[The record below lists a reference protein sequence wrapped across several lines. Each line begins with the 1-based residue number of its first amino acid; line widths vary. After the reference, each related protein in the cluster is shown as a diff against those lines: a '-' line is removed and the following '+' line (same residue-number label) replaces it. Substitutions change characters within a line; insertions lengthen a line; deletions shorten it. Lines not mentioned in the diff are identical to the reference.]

1 METLKTQTEIQLVT
15 TDSTLHRPLVI
26 GLIVF
31 GFVAA
36 LLLAAEFYFL
46 WKPRADQ
53 VSGDTLIHMV
63 FARNLAAGRPFDFNI
78 GYFSR
83 ALTSPAWNWLLAGVG
98 VLLDL
103 FREREGFLMLFRVL
117 SVVTMGGALYFIWHL
132 ARLLRADAIW
142 SLGAVVIVALN
153 PCTFYWVVANPM
165 ETAMACVV
173 ALLIGLW
180 TFRAAKV
187 PSGGVWFVGGMLAG
201 LGFLTR
207 PELMVFGG
215 MGALA
220 AVVFSRERRWSG
232 LILFAGGLGL
242 VLGFWVLYLRL
253 MGVAVMPNA
262 GSARRLM
269 LLLED
274 ARPMP
279 VTGWLWS
286 PDCLMF
292 LLMFLPFLAGVLL
305 LLRVKEPGVAAVV
318 AAVVAMTGFCVMF
331 FTFYFPTTWQ
341 GRYLLPLV
349 SVLVPV
355 GAAGLS
361 EFSKRLRSVWIVG
374 AVAIYAMALGG
385 IFLRPLALYADAPR
399 QRSLPPP
406 GDVVIPDGAR
416 ILLCQ
421 EIQSAWFHPELF
433 HVCTEGLIGLESLDA
448 RRRGLSVLEF
458 IRETHPD
465 LIGTGRYPLADPEG
479 VVKTIREAAE
489 ARRDT
494 ELPGLRLVYLGE
506 MAGCGSVFKCEWG
519 PNPRP

>member
-1 METLKTQTEIQLVT
+1 MERLKTQTEILPVT
-15 TDSTLHRPLVI
+15 TDSNPHRPLVI

-31 GFVAA
+31 GLVAA
-36 LLLAAEFYFL
+36 LLLGAEFYFL

-103 FREREGFLMLFRVL
+103 SREREGFLMLFRAL
-117 SVVTMGGALYFIWHL
+117 SVVTMGVALGFVWRL

-142 SLGAVVIVALN
+142 SLGAVLIVALN

-187 PSGGVWFVGGMLAG
+187 PAGGVWFVGGLLAG

-215 MGALA
+215 TGALA
-220 AVVFSRERRWSG
+220 AFVFSRERRWAG
-232 LILFAGGLGL
+232 LILFAVGLGL
-242 VLGFWVLYLRL
+242 VLGLWVLYLNL

-262 GSARRLM
+262 GSTRRLM
-269 LLLED
+269 LMLD
-274 ARPMP
+274 DVRPMP
-279 VTGWLWS
+279 VTGWPWS
-286 PDCLMF
+286 PDCLLF
-292 LLMFLPFLAGVLL
+292 LLLFLPFFAGALL
-305 LLRVKEPGVAAVV
+305 LPRMREPGIAAVV
-318 AAVVAMTGFCVMF
+318 AAVVAMTGFCVIF

-349 SVLVPV
+349 SVVVPV

-361 EFSKRLRSVWIVG
+361 EFSKRLRGVWVVS
-374 AVAIYAMALGG
+374 AVAIYAIVLGS
-385 IFLRPLALYADAPR
+385 ILLRPLAVYADAPR

-406 GDVVIPDGAR
+406 GDVVIPNGAR

-433 HVCTEGLIGLESLDA
+433 HVCTEGLIGLESMDA

-458 IRETHPD
+458 IRETRPD
-465 LIGTGRYPLADPEG
+465 LIGTGRYPLEDPEG

-489 ARRDT
+489 ARRDAG
-494 ELPGLRLVYLGE
+494 LPGLRLVYLGE
-506 MAGCGSVFKCEWG
+506 MPGCGSVFRCEWDSSL
-519 PNPRP
+519 RQ